1 MSQEEM
7 LQAMQ
12 KLQIRMEKLGL
23 VESWI
28 NGDEFKK
35 GMFEQNMTPELENAP
50 EEIKEM
56 AGGMIAFAGLFTP
69 EVIAEAKKS
78 VADLKEAGKKYMEE
92 LMQEAMAMEAEQ
104 SEEVPPEE

>member
-28 NGDEFKK
+28 NDDEFKK

-50 EEIKEM
+50 
-56 AGGMIAFAGLFTP
+56 
-69 EVIAEAKKS
+69 
-78 VADLKEAGKKYMEE
+78 
-92 LMQEAMAMEAEQ
+92 
-104 SEEVPPEE
+104 